1 MHKNL
6 IIAIEVLLA
15 GVALGGGRYLGLVFW
30 ERILLYLAL
39 RSLFELVIRFSNKK

>member
-15 GVALGGGRYLGLVFW
+15 GIAIGGGRYLGLVIW

-39 RSLFELVIRFSNKK
+39 RGVFELVIRFSNKK

>member
-15 GVALGGGRYLGLVFW
+15 GIAIGGGMYLGLVIW

-39 RSLFELVIRFSNKK
+39 RGVFELVIRFSKKK